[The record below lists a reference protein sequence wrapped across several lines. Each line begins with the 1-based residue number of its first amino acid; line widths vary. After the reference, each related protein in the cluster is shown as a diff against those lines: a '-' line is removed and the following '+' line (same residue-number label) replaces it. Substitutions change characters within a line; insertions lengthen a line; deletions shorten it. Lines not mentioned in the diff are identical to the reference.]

1 MTMKEV
7 IQTQNAPAPLGPYSQ
22 AIKAGNF
29 LFVSGQV
36 AIDPEKGKIIA
47 EGIRAQ
53 TVRALENIRAI
64 LEAAGY
70 GFSDIIQTSVYL
82 SSISLFSEFN
92 NEYAKYFT
100 QGFPTRATVGVVLV
114 PQALIEISVVAYK
127 D

>member
-1 MTMKEV
+1 MKEV

-53 TVRALENIRAI
+53 TVRVLENIRAI

-70 GFSDIIQTSVYL
+70 EFSDIIQTSVSQSTLAFGSSFKIASKTL
-82 SSISLFSEFN
+82 S
-92 NEYAKYFT
+92 
-100 QGFPTRATVGVVLV
+100 
-114 PQALIEISVVAYK
+114 EI
-127 D
+127 